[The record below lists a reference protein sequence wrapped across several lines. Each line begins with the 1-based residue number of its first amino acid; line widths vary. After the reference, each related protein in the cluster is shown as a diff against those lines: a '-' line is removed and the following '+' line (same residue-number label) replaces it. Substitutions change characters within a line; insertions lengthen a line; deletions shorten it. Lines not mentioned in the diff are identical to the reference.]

1 MDMSKGFPG
10 GLGERMGS
18 IEGIYASEFTY
29 KTQSGQIF
37 PDTVGLCDPQK
48 GQIILNSAN
57 LSKELKEFEDK
68 YNKMSPSEKETY
80 KDLHSKLTELSK
92 EKYGDVLYQ
101 MIFHLVDFNMSPDRN
116 KYRFLS
122 ETEHSPFL
130 EEIAHSITPYAKKAA
145 LSWISA
151 AETFRELMRK
161 KIKLGADFNEKTFAE
176 NLKDSPY
183 WKQYK
188 FIMDKYLADSKGNV
202 KW

>member
-10 GLGERMGS
+10 GIGEKVGV
-18 IEGIYASEFTY
+18 IEGIYAIEFTY
-29 KTQSGQIF
+29 KTKSGQVF

-48 GQIILNSAN
+48 GQIILNTGN
-57 LSKELKEFEDK
+57 LSKELKEFEEK
-68 YNKMSPSEKETY
+68 YSKMTSIEKEKY
-80 KDLHSKLTELSK
+80 KDLHSKLTELAK

-101 MIFHLVDFNMSPDRN
+101 MMFHLVDLNMNPDRN

-122 ETEHSPFL
+122 ETEGSPFL
-130 EEIAHSITPYAKKAA
+130 EEIAHSITPYAKAA
-145 LSWISA
+145 DLPWISA

-161 KIKLGADFNEKTFAE
+161 KIKLGSDFNEKTFAE
-176 NLKDSPY
+176 SFKDSPY

-188 FIMDKYLADSKGNV
+188 FIMDKYLADSNGTV